1 MDPEVMEQ
9 EEQSP
14 PVEASISKSKA
25 RSDHLMKRVSRA
37 CLHCRQRKSK
47 CDLDAS
53 GSPGV
58 PPCQRCL
65 RDRRECV
72 LGGSNRGGRRIRK
85 NKIKNFTPDTTT
97 LAQKKPDVQSTSPT
111 NSETLQSTSN
121 SYPGPVVFVPTN
133 PPAPTV
139 ATTASLSVD
148 DEDAAS
154 IGSVPRNPSD
164 AWQCLT
170 DIAKRG
176 TDDPSPATTDSLR
189 TGPGGY
195 PAYSG
200 LQNGDVTSFQTK
212 TGIKAYRLVQSRSLD
227 PGTVWQLVARYA
239 EHFHPY
245 LPLVPRKYFHH
256 TALDTFATNEKHLL
270 TAVLTIASKD
280 LVERPEIHEY
290 CSKYMHEL
298 ISGIAAGADCDVE
311 AVEALLLLAEWEPQG
326 LRPRIERVGR
336 GEEDRAAWMHVGL
349 ALRSGYFVGLDRTS
363 FRGDASGDTEVE
375 ARRRLAWTSCYVS
388 DRLISVR
395 IGRAFWSRGPGPMTG
410 LVSQDFPSLQPV
422 RDGDEDHAQ
431 IFQATLDLT
440 QLYGNV
446 HDVLY
451 SGMRT
456 SNQMMLMGDYVKYV
470 DDFRLAILRWKSRWG
485 ALQCSPAM
493 QTTLQLSYEY
503 LRLYTNAFAF
513 QAAISQSLSK
523 QKNDGNSHREHLRA
537 TFDNVASMQD
547 ARFIIEALDA
557 AKAYLTLLVENVDP
571 EMHLHFM
578 PLRFYLYGIY
588 AAVFL
593 YKARSFGVMLPTE
606 EMSVRD
612 LVTRTTEVLNRASAG
627 PDDVGARYA
636 RLLELLW
643 RAKPTAPTSPA
654 GTPQINDVLMQNTNP
669 LSHCLPEQDG
679 YVHFSPAN
687 DFSWLDLE
695 AVGDYVSG
703 DPGALCQGCSFSGHC
718 TVASDSEYGKPHYNP
733 TPTLCDAGHRELLRP
748 EGKSD
753 PHPWLLIHVP
763 VSEYFIPRFHL
774 ILRVSLYRTLKMAQL
789 NEIGG
794 KLALI
799 TGASG
804 GIGAACARQFAEKG
818 AHLALTYSSNLTAI
832 TSLTEELKTRFPS
845 LRISIHQVDVAS
857 AEQIQDMFLQIDK
870 DHGQRPDILVSN
882 AGYGKRVPQVWDITL
897 EEFDF
902 TININLRAS
911 FILTKGVV
919 EHMKDQRWGRII
931 FMSSIAGYGGG
942 INGCHY
948 AASKGGMTGMMK
960 NLSTRLAEFN
970 ISVNDVAPAMIG
982 DTGMIPNAQA
992 IPEVAAGIPIGRL
1005 GVPEEVANVVTM
1017 LATTGYM
1024 TGQSLLLAGG
1034 LK

>member
-1 MDPEVMEQ
+1 MDVREQ
-9 EEQSP
+9 EGDKQSP
-14 PVEASISKSKA
+14 PVEGAPVSKPKA
-25 RSDHLMKRVSRA
+25 RPDHLMKRVSRA

-58 PPCQRCL
+58 PPCQRCI

-85 NKIKNFTPDTTT
+85 NKIKNFTPDTKATT
-97 LAQKKPDVQSTSPT
+97 QESGAHSTSPA
-111 NSETLQSTSN
+111 NSENIQLPSN
-121 SYPGPVVFVPTN
+121 SYPGPVVFVSSN

-139 ATTASLSVD
+139 ATTTSVSVE

-176 TDDPSPATTDSLR
+176 TDGPSPATTDSLR
-189 TGPGGY
+189 TGTGGY
-195 PAYSG
+195 STYSA
-200 LQNGDVTSFQTK
+200 LQNGDVTGLQTK
-212 TGIKAYRLVQSRSLD
+212 TGIRAYRLVQSRSLD

-239 EHFHPY
+239 ENFHPY
-245 LPLVPRKYFHH
+245 LPLVPRKYFHRA
-256 TALDTFATNEKHLL
+256 ALDAFADNEKHLL
-270 TAVLTIASKD
+270 TAVITIASKD

-326 LRPRIERVGR
+326 LRPKIERVGR

-349 ALRSGYFVGLDRTS
+349 ALRSGYFLGLDKTS
-363 FRGDASGDTEVE
+363 FRGDASGDTEAE
-375 ARRRLAWTSCYVS
+375 ARRRLAWTSCYIS

-422 RDGDEDHAQ
+422 REGDEDYAQ

-446 HDVLY
+446 HDLLY

-485 ALQCSPAM
+485 SLKCSPAM

-523 QKNDGNSHREHLRA
+523 QKNDGRSQREHLRA

-547 ARFIIEALDA
+547 ARFIIESLDA
-557 AKAYLTLLVENVDP
+557 AKVYLTILVERTDP
-571 EMHLHFM
+571 EKHLRFM

-593 YKARSFGVMLPTE
+593 YKARSFGVMLPAE
-606 EMSVRD
+606 EMNVRD
-612 LVTRTTEVLNRASAG
+612 LVTRTTEVLKRASAG
-627 PDDVGARYA
+627 PDDIGARYS

-643 RAKPTAPTSPA
+643 RPKVPAPASPA
-654 GTPQINDVLMQNTNP
+654 GTQQSNDIVMQNTNP
-669 LSHCLPEQDG
+669 LSNCIPGQDG

-695 AVGDYVSG
+695 AVGDYPLIPESLVVYICARAEVSSY
-703 DPGALCQGCSFSGHC
+703 PNSKS
-718 TVASDSEYGKPHYNP
+718 
-733 TPTLCDAGHRELLRP
+733 TLRN
-748 EGKSD
+748 S
-753 PHPWLLIHVP
+753 
-763 VSEYFIPRFHL
+763 
-774 ILRVSLYRTLKMAQL
+774 TMAQL
-789 NEIGG
+789 NEIRGR
-794 KLALI
+794 LALI

-804 GIGAACARQFAEKG
+804 GIGAACARQLAEKG
-818 AHLALTYSSNLTAI
+818 VHLALTYSSNLSAI
-832 TSLTEELKTRFPS
+832 SSLTEKIRTTSPD

-870 DHGQRPDILVSN
+870 EHGQRPDILVSN

-897 EEFDF
+897 EEFDY
-902 TININLRAS
+902 TINVNLRAS
-911 FILTKGVV
+911 FILVKGVV
-919 EHMKDQRWGRII
+919 EHMRNQRWGRII
-931 FMSSIAGYGGG
+931 FMSSIAASGGG

-992 IPEVAAGIPIGRL
+992 IPDVAAGIPIGRL

>member
-1 MDPEVMEQ
+1 MEST
-9 EEQSP
+9 EQDEPSP
-14 PVEASISKSKA
+14 PAEGVATSRSKT
-25 RSDHLMKRVSRA
+25 RPDHLMKRVSRA

-58 PPCQRCL
+58 PPCQRCI

-85 NKIKNFTPDTTT
+85 NKIKNFTPDTNIT
-97 LAQKKPDVQSTSPT
+97 APKKPDVQSTSPA
-111 NSETLQSTSN
+111 NSENHPPPSK
-121 SYPGPVVFVPTN
+121 SYPGPVVFVPSN

-139 ATTASLSVD
+139 ATTTSVSVD

-176 TDDPSPATTDSLR
+176 DGPSPATTDSMR
-189 TGPGGY
+189 AGAGGFST
-195 PAYSG
+195 YSAFA
-200 LQNGDVTSFQTK
+200 NGDPTTLQTK

-245 LPLVPRKYFHH
+245 LPLVPRKYFHR
-256 TALDTFATNEKHLL
+256 TALDAFANNEKHLL

-280 LVERPEIHEY
+280 LIDRPEIHEY

-326 LRPRIERVGR
+326 LRPKIERVGR

-349 ALRSGYFVGLDRTS
+349 ALRSGYFLGLDRTS
-363 FRGDASGDTEVE
+363 FRGDASGDTEIE
-375 ARRRLAWTSCYVS
+375 ARRRLAWTSCYIS

-422 RDGDEDHAQ
+422 RDGDEDYAQ

-440 QLYGNV
+440 QLYNNV

-485 ALQCSPAM
+485 TLKCSLAM

-523 QKNDGNSHREHLRA
+523 QKNDGHSQREYLRA

-547 ARFIIEALDA
+547 ARFIIESLDA
-557 AKAYLTLLVENVDP
+557 AKAYLTILVETVDP
-571 EMHLHFM
+571 EKHLHFM

-593 YKARSFGVMLPTE
+593 YKARSFGVMLPAE

-612 LVTRTTEVLNRASAG
+612 LVSRTTDVLNRASAG
-627 PDDVGARYA
+627 PDDIGARYS

-643 RAKPTAPTSPA
+643 RSKATAPASPA
-654 GTPQINDVLMQNTNP
+654 GTQQSNDILMQNTNS
-669 LSHCLPEQDG
+669 LSNYMPDQDG

-703 DPGALCQGCSFSGHC
+703 DPGAL
-718 TVASDSEYGKPHYNP
+718 V
-733 TPTLCDAGHRELLRP
+733 
-748 EGKSD
+748 
-753 PHPWLLIHVP
+753 
-763 VSEYFIPRFHL
+763 
-774 ILRVSLYRTLKMAQL
+774 KMAQL
-789 NEIGG
+789 NEIRGR
-794 KLALI
+794 LALI

-804 GIGAACARQFAEKG
+804 GIGAACARQLAEKG
-818 AHLALTYSSNLTAI
+818 VHLALTYSSNLTAI
-832 TSLTEELKTRFPS
+832 NALTTELKSTSPTV
-845 LRISIHQVDVAS
+845 RISTHQVDVGS
-857 AEQIQDMFLQIDK
+857 AEQIADMFLAIDK
-870 DHGQRPDILVSN
+870 EHGQRPDILISN

-897 EEFDF
+897 EEFDH
-902 TININLRAS
+902 TINVNLRAS
-911 FILTKGVV
+911 FILVKGVV
-919 EHMKDQRWGRII
+919 EHMKAQRWGRIV

-942 INGCHY
+942 INGAHY
-948 AASKGGMTGMMK
+948 AASKGGMTGMMR

-982 DTGMIPNAQA
+982 ETGMIPNAQA
-992 IPEVAAGIPIGRL
+992 IPEVAAGIPLGRL
-1005 GVPEEVANVVTM
+1005 GVPEEVANVVSM
-1017 LATTGYM
+1017 LVTTGYM

>member
-1 MDPEVMEQ
+1 MDVTEQ

-14 PVEASISKSKA
+14 PVEGTPSAKPKA

-58 PPCQRCL
+58 PPCQRCI
-65 RDRRECV
+65 RDGRECV

-85 NKIKNFTPDTTT
+85 NKIKNFTPDTKPPT
-97 LAQKKPDVQSTSPT
+97 QNKPDNSTSPALE
-111 NSETLQSTSN
+111 NSQPPKN
-121 SYPGPVVFVPTN
+121 SYPGPVVFIPSN

-139 ATTASLSVD
+139 ATTTSVSVD

-176 TDDPSPATTDSLR
+176 ADGPSPATTDSMR
-189 TGPGGY
+189 TGTGT
-195 PAYSG
+195 YSIYSS
-200 LQNGDVTSFQTK
+200 LQNGDVTGFQTK

-239 EHFHPY
+239 ENFHPY

-256 TALDTFATNEKHLL
+256 TALDAFANNERHLL

-326 LRPRIERVGR
+326 LRPKIERVGR

-349 ALRSGYFVGLDRTS
+349 ALRSGYFLALDRTS
-363 FRGDASGDTEVE
+363 FRGDASGDTEQE
-375 ARRRLAWTSCYVS
+375 ARRRLAWTSCYIS

-395 IGRAFWSRGPGPMTG
+395 VGRAFWSRGPGPMTG

-422 RDGDEDHAQ
+422 REGDEDYAQ

-446 HDVLY
+446 HDLLY

-485 ALQCSPAM
+485 SLRCSTAM

-523 QKNDGNSHREHLRA
+523 QKDDGRSQREHIRA

-547 ARFIIEALDA
+547 ARFIIESLDA
-557 AKAYLTLLVENVDP
+557 AKAYLNILVETADP
-571 EMHLHFM
+571 EKHLHFM

-593 YKARSFGVMLPTE
+593 YKARSFGVMLPAE

-612 LVTRTTEVLNRASAG
+612 LVTRTTEVLKRASAG
-627 PDDVGARYA
+627 PDDIGARYS

-643 RAKPTAPTSPA
+643 RPKQTAPASSA
-654 GTPQINDVLMQNTNP
+654 GTQQSHDVLMQNTNP
-669 LSHCLPEQDG
+669 IPNCMPDQDG

-703 DPGALCQGCSFSGHC
+703 DPGALS
-718 TVASDSEYGKPHYNP
+718 A
-733 TPTLCDAGHRELLRP
+733 LR
-748 EGKSD
+748 
-753 PHPWLLIHVP
+753 
-763 VSEYFIPRFHL
+763 FT
-774 ILRVSLYRTLKMAQL
+774 RTMSQS
-789 NEIGG
+789 NEIRGR
-794 KLALI
+794 LALI

-818 AHLALTYSSNLTAI
+818 VHLALTYSSNLTAI
-832 TSLTEELKTRFPS
+832 TSLKEELQNSFPT
-845 LRISIHQVDVAS
+845 LRITSYKVDVGS
-857 AEQIQDMFLQIDK
+857 ADQIQTMFLAIDQE
-870 DHGQRPDILVSN
+870 HGQRPDILVSN

-897 EEFDF
+897 KEFDH
-902 TININLRAS
+902 TINVNLRAS
-911 FILTKGVV
+911 FILVKGVV
-919 EHMKDQRWGRII
+919 EHMREQRWGRII

-948 AASKGGMTGMMK
+948 ASSKGGMSGMMR
-960 NLSTRLAEFN
+960 NLSTRLAEYN

-992 IPEVAAGIPIGRL
+992 IPEVAAGIPLGRL
-1005 GVPEEVANVVTM
+1005 GLPEEVANVVTM